1 MQNKSE
7 PKYMT
12 SPIPIPI
19 LMSLEDLFK
28 KVDFIPTTIRSI
40 PIIINAEDDR
50 KISEYNPSSCESIN
64 INIDIPIHAI
74 PTTIWKN
81 LIHFGLI
88 ISPDDLILTPCISV
102 ISKFLL

>member
-1 MQNKSE
+1 E
-7 PKYMT
+7 PKYIT

-19 LMSLEDLFK
+19 LISLEDLFK

-40 PIIINAEDDR
+40 PIIINAEDAK
-50 KISEYNPSSCESIN
+50 KISEYNPRFFEPIN

-88 ISPDDLILTPCISV
+88 ISPDDLILIPRISI
-102 ISKFLL
+102 ISKFLLYII